1 MEIKTENRKWKAAG
15 RFPAEILFLTGFLAG
30 TLLPNMIWKM
40 EWKQKTLASFY
51 LIRNFAEKDIS
62 GGAYFGELLRRRG
75 GFFLLLFLCGFTVF
89 GVPLSV
95 AYMLILGLETGL
107 VLAMSVL
114 EFGLYGSLAGAAL
127 LLPQYLIYVPV
138 YFWLA
143 GLVYRQSFGIWKNYG
158 LVPAKNLPYLK
169 QGITAFGV
177 YTGGI
182 MAECF
187 LNPWL
192 VEKIVKNLNFF

>member
-1 MEIKTENRKWKAAG
+1 MDIKTENRKWKAAG
-15 RFPAEILFLTGFLAG
+15 RFPSEILFLTGFLTG
-30 TLLPNMIWKM
+30 TILPNMIWKM

-51 LIRNFAEKDIS
+51 LIRNFAQKDT
-62 GGAYFGELLRRRG
+62 ATERRV
-75 GFFLLLFLCGFTVF
+75 LFTAASVRFYSVR
-89 GVPLSV
+89 VPLSV
-95 AYMLILGLETGL
+95 VYMLILGLETGM

-114 EFGLYGSLAGAAL
+114 EFGLYGGLAGAAL

-158 LVPAKNLPYLK
+158 LFPAKNLPYLK
-169 QGITAFGV
+169 QVITAFGV

-192 VEKIVKNLNFF
+192 VEKIIKYLKFF

>member
-1 MEIKTENRKWKAAG
+1 MEIKTENRKWKTAG
-15 RFPAEILFLTGFLAG
+15 RFPAEILFLAGFLAG
-30 TLLPNMIWKM
+30 TILPNMIWKL

-62 GGAYFGELLRRRG
+62 GGAYFAELLQRRG
-75 GFFLLLFLCGFTVF
+75 SFFLLLFLCGFTVF

-95 AYMLILGLETGL
+95 AYMVILGLETGT
-107 VLAMSVL
+107 VLAMAVL
-114 EFGLYGSLAGAAL
+114 EFGLYGGLAGAGL
-127 LLPQYLIYVPV
+127 LLPQYLIYIPV
-138 YFWLA
+138 YFRIA
-143 GLVYRQSFGIWKNYG
+143 GIVYRQSFGIWKNYG
-158 LVPAKNLPYLK
+158 LVPAKNMPYLK
-169 QGITAFGV
+169 QGIAAFGV

-192 VEKIVKNLNFF
+192 VENIVKNLRFF